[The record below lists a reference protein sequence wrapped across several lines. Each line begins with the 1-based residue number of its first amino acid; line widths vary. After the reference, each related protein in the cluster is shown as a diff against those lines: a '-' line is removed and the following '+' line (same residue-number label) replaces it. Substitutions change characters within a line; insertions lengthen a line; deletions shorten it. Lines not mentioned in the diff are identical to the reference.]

1 MSAARDSKGVS
12 ELGSLRDDELVQLFA
27 LARDKGDRERAVEIW
42 EEIVTRHFD
51 RVVAMVGVWRY
62 PDSGDRVLEKDRDE
76 AESLALWK
84 VGKKMLDTFEG
95 TTLPELRAA
104 IKRAV
109 DFACR
114 DTLRRVAAREKHQ
127 DGSFDEPAGEDSQL
141 SRYEDELADD
151 GGFDELERAEEQ
163 RLNAERLAA
172 GIAKLKGKMRRVFE
186 LTLEGLE
193 VPQIAAELN
202 TSTDNVYQLRS
213 RGLKKL
219 KEVLGDGLD

>member
-1 MSAARDSKGVS
+1 M
-12 ELGSLRDDELVQLFA
+12 LRDDELVRLFA

-42 EEIVTRHFD
+42 DEIVTRHFD
-51 RVVAMVGVWRY
+51 RVVAMVAAWRY
-62 PDSGDRVLEKDRDE
+62 PDSGDRVLEKDRDD
-76 AESLALWK
+76 AVSLALWK
-84 VGKKMLDTFEG
+84 VGKKLLDTFEG

-114 DTLRRVAAREKHQ
+114 DTLRRVAAREKRQH
-127 DGSFDEPAGEDSQL
+127 GSFDEPAGEESQL
-141 SRYEDELADD
+141 SRYEELLADD
-151 GGFDELERAEEQ
+151 GGFDELERDEE
-163 RLNAERLAA
+163 RRLAA
-172 GIAKLKGKMRRVFE
+172 ERVTAAIQQLKGKMRRVFE
-186 LTLEGLE
+186 LTLEGFD